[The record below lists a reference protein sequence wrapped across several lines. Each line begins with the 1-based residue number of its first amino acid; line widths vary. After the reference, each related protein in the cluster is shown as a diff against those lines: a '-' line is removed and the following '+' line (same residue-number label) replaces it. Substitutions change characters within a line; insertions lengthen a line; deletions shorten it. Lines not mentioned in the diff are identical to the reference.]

1 MQVLEAIEGRS
12 SAKKFSDQGVP
23 ASTVESLL
31 RCAARAPDHGLL
43 APWRFVVLLDE
54 GREVFAAALES
65 ALRRRHPEADAE
77 TVSRERSKAFRS
89 PVLIVV
95 ATTISPHPKV
105 PDVEQ
110 VLAVGAAV
118 ENLILAARATG
129 LGTMW
134 KTGGAAYDPAVKST
148 LGLDESDQIAG
159 FIHVGWP
166 TEMKPV
172 RTADITAVTR
182 WIVSAGALNSR

>member
-12 SAKKFSDQGVP
+12 SAKKFSDQSVP

>member
-1 MQVLEAIEGRS
+1 MHVLEAIEGRS
-12 SAKKFSDQGVP
+12 SAKKFNDQDVP
-23 ASTVESLL
+23 ASMVETLL

-43 APWRFVVLLDE
+43 APWRFVVLLGE

-95 ATTISPHPKV
+95 AATIASHPKV
-105 PDVEQ
+105 PGVEQ
-110 VLAVGAAV
+110 LLAVGAAV
-118 ENLILAARATG
+118 ENLLLAARAAG

-134 KTGGAAYDPAVKST
+134 KTGGAAYDSVVKT
-148 LGLDESDQIAG
+148 ALGLVESDHIVG
-159 FIHVGWP
+159 FIHVGWA

-172 RTADITAVTR
+172 RSADCTPLTR
-182 WIVSAGALNSR
+182 WVTAAGRET

>member
-23 ASTVESLL
+23 ASTIESLL

-43 APWRFVVLLDE
+43 APWRFVVLLDQ

-95 ATTISPHPKV
+95 ATSVSSHPKV

-110 VLAVGAAV
+110 VLAVGAAI
-118 ENLILAARATG
+118 ENLILAARAAG

-134 KTGGAAYDPAVKST
+134 KTGGAAYDSTVKHA
-148 LGLDESDQIAG
+148 LGLADTDQVAG

-172 RTADITAVTR
+172 RAVDIGGVTR
-182 WIVSAGALNSR
+182 WVSNAGA

>member
-23 ASTVESLL
+23 ASTIESLL

-43 APWRFVVLLDE
+43 APWRFVVLLDQ

-95 ATTISPHPKV
+95 ATSVSSHPKV

-110 VLAVGAAV
+110 VLAVGAAI
-118 ENLILAARATG
+118 ENLILAARAAG

-134 KTGGAAYDPAVKST
+134 KTGGAAYDPTVKHA
-148 LGLDESDQIAG
+148 LGLADTDQVAG

-172 RTADITAVTR
+172 RAVDIGGVTR
-182 WIVSAGALNSR
+182 WVSNAGA